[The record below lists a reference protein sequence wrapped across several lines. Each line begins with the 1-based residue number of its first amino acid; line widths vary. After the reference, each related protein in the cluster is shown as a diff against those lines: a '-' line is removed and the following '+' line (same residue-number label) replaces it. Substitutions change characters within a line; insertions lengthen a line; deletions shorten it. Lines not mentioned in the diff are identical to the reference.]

1 MKCPSAAL
9 FWFVGCCGLSRQSL
23 SAARDVPVN
32 IVVDFTEAGRK
43 AAHPTPANPAYYFP
57 IASSFQEL
65 GNVVA
70 GEKPPDQ
77 KEVLHSIALA
87 LAGQGY
93 LLARPGFRTNAN
105 EELIYADGTTVEVP
119 ANPSS
124 LGRGRLPTRKI
135 PLTSAML
142 SAADGPYSLAQ
153 ARKATPAAGGAVP
166 PIVRALQT
174 IDPVHG
180 AVLARM
186 PSLILMI
193 RYGYL
198 NPSIVD
204 VRGQGPRIFF
214 NQDQMLGLVGGNTL
228 NHMAA
233 DFQREDVLQASEEDR
248 YFISVTAFD
257 YEVYA
262 ATRKKVVLWQAK
274 ISTPSHGIEKFSD
287 VNAAM
292 VTAGADSFGRETRLP
307 VVVHLHQTPDGKVE
321 VGPLTVTGVSE
332 PQASPPAKP

>member
-1 MKCPSAAL
+1 MIRPSAAS
-9 FWFVGCCGLSRQSL
+9 WIVACCGLSLQPL

-43 AAHPTPANPAYYFP
+43 AAHPTPGAPAYYFP

-93 LLARPGFRTNAN
+93 LLAKPGFRTNAKD
-105 EELIYADGTTVEVP
+105 ELIYADGTTVEVA

-124 LGRGRLPTRKI
+124 LGRSRLGPRKI
-135 PLTSAML
+135 PLTAAML
-142 SAADGPYSLAQ
+142 YAASGPYSLAQ
-153 ARKATPAAGGAVP
+153 AHNAGPTAVP
-166 PIVRALQT
+166 PIVRVLQT
-174 IDPVHG
+174 VDPVHG
-180 AVLARM
+180 GVLERL

-193 RYGYL
+193 RYGYM
-198 NPSIVD
+198 NPSIID

-233 DFQREDVLQASEEDR
+233 DFQREDTLQAAEEDR

-257 YEVYA
+257 YNVYA
-262 ATRKKVVLWQAK
+262 STRKKVVLWQAK
-274 ISTPSHGIEKFSD
+274 ISTPSQGIDKFSD
-287 VNAAM
+287 VNAAL
-292 VTAGADSFGRETRLP
+292 VTAGAPSFGRETRLP

-321 VGPLTVTGVSE
+321 VGPLTVKGVSE
-332 PQASPPAKP
+332 PETGPPAKP